1 MPCAKETD
9 IVDGHLQEAHARGC
23 APRGYPTRVAR
34 QSRGTHAVTATH
46 SAHRIEEFALESWMS
61 QSRLVVNVSGTADM
75 NTMLAFGEALVQ
87 VHEEVTAKSLAEVCL
102 DLHKVYFLNSTCLK
116 NITTLALRAK
126 DTGYRIVCRISARLS
141 WQRRALDPIVRL
153 AQGALVLEETSE

>member
-1 MPCAKETD
+1 MGICRKRMLA
-9 IVDGHLQEAHARGC
+9 AARREGTQ
-23 APRGYPTRVAR
+23 RE
-34 QSRGTHAVTATH
+34 SRGNREEHMLSPPPILPIV
-46 SAHRIEEFALESWMS
+46 SKEFALESWMS